1 MYNSS
6 SRARSQSQLTNPT
19 YNRNLEMRFQST
31 NRPIS
36 ERRNSLGNLRV
47 TKTGNGNMRKAV
59 WKNYEWLK
67 DDEAKVQ

>member
-1 MYNSS
+1 
-6 SRARSQSQLTNPT
+6 
-19 YNRNLEMRFQST
+19 MRFQST